1 MVTLAAAMAQIAIGV
16 LSFCVRDLFKCF
28 AATTTPQLPDDVEKV
43 DGMEDVHLNVTMTC
57 CGARAMVEN
66 EAIVWRK
73 SHTSLSPET
82 LV

>member
-1 MVTLAAAMAQIAIGV
+1 MVTLAAAVAQIAIGV
-16 LSFCVRDLFKCF
+16 SSFCVRGLFKCC
-28 AATTTPQLPDDVEKV
+28 AATTTPKPPNDDDEM
-43 DGMEDVHLNVTMTC
+43 DSMEDVSLNVTMTY
-57 CGARAMVEN
+57 CGARTTVEN